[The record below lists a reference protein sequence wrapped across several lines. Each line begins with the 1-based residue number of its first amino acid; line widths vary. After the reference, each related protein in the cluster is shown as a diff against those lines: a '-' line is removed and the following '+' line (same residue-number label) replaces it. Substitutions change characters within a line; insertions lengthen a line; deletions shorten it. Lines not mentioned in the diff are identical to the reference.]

1 MIRPGSRAVRHF
13 VADGYLTIAPTLSEL
28 AVRLGIDSVRLEA
41 TAANMNRWAMS
52 GVDTEFGRGTTPY
65 HHINGDA
72 DNRPNPNLGP
82 IRTPPFYSIRLFP
95 GDIGAAVGLATDA
108 AAQLLDHQGLP
119 IHGLYACG
127 NDMNSIMN
135 GAYPA
140 PGITLGP
147 ALVFAYIAV
156 AHAASVEVD

>member
-1 MIRPGSRAVRHF
+1 MTTAPDMRALFDARDPDRYDLHSRHLNNQMVR
-13 VADGYLTIAPTLSEL
+13 VLKTIGFTSSGIIALVFAEAAIPCLS
-28 AVRLGIDSVRLEA
+28 
-41 TAANMNRWAMS
+41 
-52 GVDTEFGRGTTPY
+52 
-65 HHINGDA
+65 
-72 DNRPNPNLGP
+72 
-82 IRTPPFYSIRLFP
+82 
-95 GDIGAAVGLATDA
+95 GAAVGLATDA